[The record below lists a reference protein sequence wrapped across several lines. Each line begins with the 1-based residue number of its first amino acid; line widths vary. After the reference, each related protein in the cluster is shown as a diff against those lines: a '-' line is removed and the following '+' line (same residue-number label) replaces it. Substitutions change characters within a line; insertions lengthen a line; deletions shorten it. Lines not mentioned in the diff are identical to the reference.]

1 MATTIK
7 ERQLME
13 KVSKL
18 YYLEGWTQNQIC
30 TKVGLSRPIVS
41 KLLKQARKK
50 NIVEIHIKDETV
62 HTVEL
67 ERLLERQYALTEAI
81 VVSDSDEFPGAT
93 RRAMGEAASA
103 YLRNKLPTIQTL
115 GISWGK
121 TIRSMVDRFQGTETP
136 HVHLVPLI
144 GGMGQSHVEYHSNQL
159 AFQLARKLNA
169 SSSYV
174 YAPAFA
180 DNKAMKAELIK
191 SKDVAAIMEEGK
203 KIDFAIVG
211 IGSVT
216 HDTTG
221 LDMGYLNASDIASLE
236 ASGAKGDLNSWFFD
250 ADGNEVSHPINDRI
264 VGANLDRIRRIPE
277 VMALAEGEHK
287 VPALHTALR
296 AGLINS
302 LVTDERT
309 AANLVNV
316 FGDR

>member
-1 MATTIK
+1 MTTTIK

-30 TKVGLSRPIVS
+30 TKVDLSRPIVS
-41 KLLKQARKK
+41 KLLKQAREK

-67 ERLLERQYALTEAI
+67 ERLLEKQYALTEAI

-93 RRAMGEAASA
+93 RRAVGEAASA
-103 YLRNKLPTIQTL
+103 YLRNKLPNIQTL
-115 GISWGK
+115 GVSWGK
-121 TIRSMVDRFQGTETP
+121 TIRTMVERFQGVEQS

-180 DNKAMKAELIK
+180 DNKEMKAQLIK
-191 SKDVAAIMEEGK
+191 SKDVTAIIKEGE

-211 IGSVT
+211 VGSVT
-216 HDTTG
+216 RETTG
-221 LDMGYLNASDIASLE
+221 IEMGYMNETDIQSLE

-250 ADGNEVSHPINDRI
+250 DDGNEVNHPINDRI
-264 VGANLDRIRRIPE
+264 IGANLDRIREIPE

-287 VPALHTALR
+287 VSSLHTALR
-296 AGLINS
+296 AGLVNS

-309 AANLVNV
+309 AASLVKG
-316 FGDR
+316 FDD